1 MPVHNERTMT
11 TMTPDF
17 GQARPVLDVALVG
30 LLACGGVFLLAL
42 AASRGRLEHAVYLLI
57 GMLFLGGVGTV
68 VAGAVR
74 ARQWARETALEVE
87 HLERVKQVD
96 TFLVDTAVSTT
107 PFRAT
112 IHGMAQAARHG
123 RPIRCDDWAGVME
136 DQLER
141 LAGPARWLSGSCVL
155 IGVLGTA
162 LGAMQSL
169 SGLSAY
175 ASSADVGSGPKMFE
189 ELLGFGGPIA
199 SLSLA
204 YGSTVLGVLASIVLN
219 ALAAAVQ
226 ASGQAYVAHSRELL
240 ANYIVPAISATGANG
255 SDRDG
260 QP

>member
-1 MPVHNERTMT
+1 MSVHDGRTMS

-17 GQARPVLDVALVG
+17 GQARPVFNVALVG
-30 LLACGGVFLLAL
+30 LIACSGVFVLAL
-42 AASRGRLEHAVYLLI
+42 AASQGRLEHAVYLLI
-57 GMLFLGGVGTV
+57 GVLFLGGVGTV
-68 VAGAVR
+68 VSGAVR
-74 ARQWARETALEVE
+74 AKQWLRETAREVE
-87 HLERVKQVD
+87 HLQQVEEVD
-96 TFLVDTAVSTT
+96 VFLVDTAESTT

-112 IHGMAQAARHG
+112 INGMAQAARHG
-123 RPIRCDDWAGVME
+123 RPVRCDDWAGVME
-136 DQLER
+136 DQFDR

-169 SGLSAY
+169 SGLSTY

-204 YGSTVLGVLASIVLN
+204 YGSTVLGVLASIILN
-219 ALAAAVQ
+219 ALTAALQ
-226 ASGQAYVAHSRELL
+226 SSCRDYLDHSRELF
-240 ANYIVPAISATGANG
+240 ADFIVPAINASSAND
-255 SDRDG
+255 SEKDG

>member
-1 MPVHNERTMT
+1 MT
-11 TMTPDF
+11 TMTPGF
-17 GQARPVLDVALVG
+17 GEARPVLDVAIVG
-30 LLACGGVFLLAL
+30 LLACGGIFLLAL
-42 AASRGRLEHAVYLLI
+42 AVSQGRLEHAVYLLI

-74 ARQWARETALEVE
+74 ARQWSRETEREVE
-87 HLERVKQVD
+87 HLERIEDVG
-96 TFLVDTAVSTT
+96 TFLVDTAGSTT

-112 IHGMAQAARHG
+112 INGMAQAGRHG
-123 RPIRCDDWAGVME
+123 RPIHGDDWVGVME
-136 DQLER
+136 DQLDR

-155 IGVLGTA
+155 IGVFGTA

-226 ASGQAYVAHSRELL
+226 ASGRAYVAHSRELL
-240 ANYIVPAISATGANG
+240 ANYIVPAICASGAEG
-255 SDRDG
+255 SKKDG

>member
-1 MPVHNERTMT
+1 MPANNGRVMT

-17 GQARPVLDVALVG
+17 GRARPVRDVAVVG
-30 LLACGGVFLLAL
+30 VVACGTVFLLAL
-42 AASRGRLEHAVYLLI
+42 AASRGRLEHAVYLLLGI
-57 GMLFLGGVGTV
+57 LFLSGVGTIV
-68 VAGAVR
+68 SSAVLAQR
-74 ARQWARETALEVE
+74 WSRETRREVE
-87 HLERVKQVD
+87 HLDRVRNVGV
-96 TFLVDTAVSTT
+96 FLAATGTSTT

-240 ANYIVPAISATGANG
+240 ANYIVPAISATSANG
-255 SDRDG
+255 SDKDG
-260 QP
+260 QR